1 MPSDAPAAE
10 QRQATDTAV
19 RGSPGLGCLKLRGA
33 RIARDAFSA
42 VTGDME
48 IEHGRIR
55 RIVCDDGSAGPA
67 TRESSPGVDVDL
79 TGYLLLPGLIN
90 AHDHLEFNL
99 FPRLGRGPYKNG
111 QAWAADI
118 YRPDRSPIREHLEIP
133 KPVRLWWGGIKN
145 LLCGVTTVC
154 HHNEY
159 WADVFEDGFPVRVL
173 KRYAWSHSLALG
185 GNIEATF
192 QGSAPDAPYIIHL
205 GEGTDAAARDEIF
218 ELDRRGA
225 LSARTVIVHGV
236 ALDDAGHD
244 LLLQRGAALV
254 WCPSSNLFTLG
265 ATLSPQRTE
274 RHCRTALGSDS
285 ALTAGDL
292 LDEIHTAHALGV
304 SAQQLI
310 GLVTTRASDVLK
322 LENGEGRLQVGSI
335 ADVVAI
341 PDRGLSP
348 AATLVRTTF
357 DQIGLVLLAGVPQ
370 LLSTRVV
377 AQVPEQ
383 LAAGLNRIDVD
394 GVERWIR
401 APIEGLMKQAVA
413 RLGREVRLAGKRI
426 GA

>member
-10 QRQATDTAV
+10 QRQATDAAV
-19 RGSPGLGCLKLRGA
+19 RGAPCLTLGGA

-42 VTGDME
+42 MTGDME

-55 RIVCDDGSAGPA
+55 RVVYADGSAGPA
-67 TRESSPGVDVDL
+67 ARKPSPGVDVDL

-90 AHDHLEFNL
+90 AHEHLEFNL
-99 FPRLGRGPYKNG
+99 FPRLGRGPYKNA
-111 QAWAADI
+111 QAWAEDI
-118 YRPDRSPIREHLEIP
+118 YRPDRSPVREHLEIP

-154 HHNEY
+154 HHNEFS
-159 WADVFEDGFPVRVL
+159 ADVFEDGFPVRVL

-244 LLLQRGAALV
+244 LLRQRGAALV

-265 ATLSPQRTE
+265 ATLSPQRTD
-274 RHCRTALGSDS
+274 RNCRTALGSDS

-292 LDEIHTAHALGV
+292 LDEIHTAHAVGV
-304 SAQQLI
+304 SAQQLFD
-310 GLVTTRASDVLK
+310 LVTTRASDVLK
-322 LENGEGRLQVGSI
+322 LENGEGSLQAGSI

-370 LLSTRVV
+370 LLSTRVL
-377 AQVPEQ
+377 AEVPEQ
-383 LAAGLNRIDVD
+383 LAVGLNRIDID

-401 APIEGLMKQAVA
+401 APIEHLMKQAVA
-413 RLGREVRLAGKRI
+413 RLGSEVRLAGKRI